1 MFRRRKYH
9 EVAGEA
15 DQKHERGAQ
24 DQIGGLN
31 PSTGERAGMATLD
44 NPTPL
49 RPEIPRRV
57 ADIPGVPRTATLGAM
72 ETDDAKKL
80 IVGREIRL
88 SGEITACDKL
98 VVEGRVEANLS
109 DSHAIEI
116 APTGFFKGDAEVDEA
131 VISGEFSGTLRVR
144 GRLLVRATGRISGE
158 VRYGELEVEAGG
170 KIVGQIDEIGTEP
183 TAATAQSASADGD

>member
-1 MFRRRKYH
+1 
-9 EVAGEA
+9 
-15 DQKHERGAQ
+15 
-24 DQIGGLN
+24 
-31 PSTGERAGMATLD
+31 MATLD
-44 NPTPL
+44 TPTPV

-116 APTGFFKGDAEVDEA
+116 TPTGYFKGDAEVDEA

-144 GRLLVRATGRISGE
+144 GRLVVRATGRIAGE

-170 KIVGQIDEIGTEP
+170 RIVGQIDEAGTES
-183 TAATAQSASADGD
+183 AAAPQSASADSD

>member
-15 DQKHERGAQ
+15 GQDDEPGAQ
-24 DQIGGLN
+24 DKIFGLK
-31 PSTGERAGMATLD
+31 PSTGERADMATLD
-44 NPTPL
+44 TPTPL

-57 ADIPGVPRTATLGAM
+57 ADIPGVPRAATLGAM
-72 ETDDAKKL
+72 ETEDAKKL

-116 APTGFFKGDAEVDEA
+116 APTGYFKGDAEVDEA

-144 GRLLVRATGRISGE
+144 GRLVVRATGRIAGE

-170 KIVGQIDEIGTEP
+170 KIVGQIDEFGTEP
-183 TAATAQSASADGD
+183 AAAAAQSASADGD